1 MTEHKHA
8 ALIKAW
14 AYGAKIQKFSKRNQA
29 WEDTDNPTWSE
40 ETEYRLRIKP
50 DYVIELNAHILNGEL
65 FIDVAAKFPNI
76 SLVFDATNNEL
87 KSVEIIKWKGKK

>member
-14 AYGAKIQKFSKRNQA
+14 AEGAKIQKFSKRTQA
-29 WEDTDNPTWSE
+29 WEESANPTWNE

-50 DYVIELNAHILNGEL
+50 DYVIELNAHVLNGEL
-65 FIDVAAKFPNI
+65 FIDVLARFPNL
-76 SLVFDATNNEL
+76 SLVFDAASNEL
-87 KSVEIIKWKGKK
+87 KSVEMINWKGKK